1 MPTYVTLVNWTD
13 EGIRN
18 VKDTVKRLDRGAEV
32 AQKYGVKL
40 QQAYWTVGPYDMV
53 SIVEGPDGEAIS
65 AYLLEVCSAG
75 DLRTITLRAYDRE
88 EMSEILQRLGPS
100 AAT

>member
-1 MPTYVTLVNWTD
+1 MPTYVTLVSWTD

-32 AQKYGVKL
+32 AQKCGVKL

>member
-18 VKDTVKRLDRGAEV
+18 VKDTLKRLDRGAEV